1 MCRSTRISGIVLRVL
16 GAVLLIA
23 AALKGYQLLSEP
35 VANTNIWT
43 YRPFLILQVELELAM
58 GVWLL
63 CGLFRK
69 VAWVVVLACFSLF
82 SLVTLYKGLTG
93 AASCGCFGSVH
104 VNPWITLGAIDLP
117 AVVGLALW
125 RPLGCLDPLR
135 SLLRRQASI
144 HGVMVAFLTP
154 VPSSARL
161 TLAVL
166 LVLAVLGIT
175 TPILAL
181 NEPLTVTSTYE
192 VLEPESWIGQKL
204 PILDQIDIGDRLGK
218 GTWLLLF
225 YHYDCPDCREA
236 IPKYEQMARDL
247 DGNGDVLR
255 IALVEVPPYGPAV
268 LGTGAFC
275 TLGRLAATKEWF
287 ITTPAAALL
296 TNTRVKAAWP
306 QFAPD
311 CSTVIAE
318 IAASERETAASA
330 STRDR

>member
-1 MCRSTRISGIVLRVL
+1 MGANRISGVVLRVL
-16 GAVLLIA
+16 GAILLVA

-58 GVWLL
+58 GIWLL
-63 CGLFRK
+63 CGLFK
-69 VAWVVVLACFSLF
+69 KAAWLVALACFSLF

-104 VNPWITLGAIDLP
+104 VNPWITLLVIDLP
-117 AVVGLALW
+117 AVIGLALW
-125 RPLGCLDPLR
+125 RPVASLDPLR
-135 SLLRRQASI
+135 SLLRRQESI
-144 HGVMVAFLTP
+144 HGFMVAFLTP
-154 VPSSARL
+154 LPSLACFTL
-161 TLAVL
+161 TVL
-166 LVLAVLGIT
+166 LVSAVLGIT
-175 TPILAL
+175 IPILAF
-181 NEPLTVTSTYE
+181 NEPATITSTYE
-192 VLEPESWIGQKL
+192 VLEPEAWVGQEL
-204 PILDQIDIGDRLGK
+204 PILDQIDICDRLGK

-236 IPKYEQMARDL
+236 IPKYEQMACDL
-247 DGNGDVLR
+247 GGNGDFLR

-268 LGTGAFC
+268 LGTSAFC

-296 TNTRVKAAWP
+296 TNTRVKAAWA

-311 CSTVIAE
+311 FDTVIAE
-318 IAASERETAASA
+318 IAPSERETAASA
-330 STRDR
+330 STHDR